1 MACYLVFYLAFFKL
15 LEQGIQ
21 VPDLVLHCRL
31 DDLIPFCKY
40 AIIPYYLW
48 FAWIPCTLFYL
59 LWFND
64 RREFWRLCLPLFT
77 GMTLSLLFCAIVPN
91 GTDLRPAYIYGND
104 IFTRTVRALW
114 RTDTSTNVFP
124 SIHVFNSVTLAL
136 AYHHCA
142 RLRGRK
148 WLWVRVSADLL
159 CVSIILS
166 TMLLKQHSVIDVM
179 GGIIL
184 ALTLDA
190 GHFHP
195 TEVISDKIPTV
206 LLFVDELLL
215 HVSRPVR
222 WDSDHVV
229 IMDDELAAIA
239 QSLIRND
246 LLARTNIGLDFFD
259 ASINRTAA
267 WIIGTRNTI
276 KALLRALLEPTE
288 ALMKLELAGDYTSR
302 LAMLEELKSYPFAAV
317 WDYYC
322 EAMGVPVREAWLSE
336 IKNYE
341 REVQFKR
348 G

>member
-1 MACYLVFYLAFFKL
+1 M
-15 LEQGIQ
+15 
-21 VPDLVLHCRL
+21 
-31 DDLIPFCKY
+31 
-40 AIIPYYLW
+40 
-48 FAWIPCTLFYL
+48 
-59 LWFND
+59 
-64 RREFWRLCLPLFT
+64 
-77 GMTLSLLFCAIVPN
+77 
-91 GTDLRPAYIYGND
+91 
-104 IFTRTVRALW
+104 
-114 RTDTSTNVFP
+114 
-124 SIHVFNSVTLAL
+124 
-136 AYHHCA
+136 
-142 RLRGRK
+142 
-148 WLWVRVSADLL
+148 
-159 CVSIILS
+159 
-166 TMLLKQHSVIDVM
+166 
-179 GGIIL
+179 
-184 ALTLDA
+184 TLDA

-267 WIIGTRNTI
+267 WVIGTRNTI

-336 IKNYE
+336 IKEYE